1 MKGKN
6 TRPVTYAILAAILYA
21 LSTPIS
27 KILMTQIPP
36 SFLAGLLYLGAG
48 FGMLPISL
56 VKKSGSA
63 FRKTG
68 KKDLPYIIGM
78 IILDIAAPVFLM
90 IALSGSAAA
99 NISLINNFE
108 IVATSL
114 IAFVLFRE
122 RISGKLCCG
131 ITLITVSSLLLSFE
145 GMESLSFSTYS
156 AFAFLACISWGFE
169 NNCTR
174 KLSDCDPSRIVVIKG
189 IGSGTGAL
197 LVSHILQ
204 EEIRLSIYV
213 VAALV
218 LGFFAYGLSVYFYV
232 SAQRSL
238 GAAKT
243 SSYYAIAPFI
253 GALLSIVLLRE
264 LPGVSF
270 IVAFVVMIGG
280 MVLVTTDSYLHP
292 QS

>member
-1 MKGKN
+1 MKEKN

-63 FRKTG
+63 FRKID

-122 RISGKLCCG
+122 RISGKVCFG
-131 ITLITVSSLLLSFE
+131 ITLITASSLLLSFDS
-145 GMESLSFSTYS
+145 MESLSFSTYS
-156 AFAFLACISWGFE
+156 IFAFLACISWGFE

-270 IVAFVVMIGG
+270 IVAFVIMIGG

>member
-1 MKGKN
+1 MKDKN

-21 LSTPIS
+21 LSTPVS

-56 VKKSGSA
+56 VKKRGSA
-63 FRKTG
+63 FRKID
-68 KKDLPYIIGM
+68 KKDLPYIIEM

-131 ITLITVSSLLLSFE
+131 ITLITFSSLLLSFE

-213 VAALV
+213 FAALV

-232 SAQRSL
+232 SAQRRL
-238 GAAKT
+238 GATKT

-270 IVAFVVMIGG
+270 IVAFVIMIIG
-280 MVLVTTDSYLHP
+280 MIFVTS
-292 QS
+292 

>member
-36 SFLAGLLYLGAG
+36 SLLAGLLYLGAG

-63 FRKTG
+63 FRKID

-122 RISGKLCCG
+122 RISRKVCFG
-131 ITLITVSSLLLSFE
+131 ITLITASSLLLSFE
-145 GMESLSFSTYS
+145 SMESLSFSTYS
-156 AFAFLACISWGFE
+156 IFAFLACISWGFE
-169 NNCTR
+169 NNCSR
-174 KLSDCDPSRIVVIKG
+174 KLSDCDPSKIVVIKG

-270 IVAFVVMIGG
+270 IVAFVIMIIG
-280 MVLVTTDSYLHP
+280 MIFVTS
-292 QS
+292 

>member
-1 MKGKN
+1 MKDKN
-6 TRPVTYAILAAILYA
+6 TRPVIFAILAAILYA
-21 LSTPIS
+21 LSTPVS
-27 KILMTQIPP
+27 KVLMAQIPP

-56 VKKSGSA
+56 AKKSGSA
-63 FRKTG
+63 FRKIG
-68 KKDLPYIIGM
+68 QKDLPYIIGM
-78 IILDIAAPVFLM
+78 VILDISAPVLLM
-90 IALSGSAAA
+90 IALSKCSAA

-114 IAFVLFRE
+114 IAYFLFRE
-122 RISGKLCCG
+122 KISGKLCFG

-145 GMESLSFSTYS
+145 GTESLSFSPYS
-156 AFAFLACISWGFE
+156 VFAFLACISWGFE

-174 KLSDCDPSRIVVIKG
+174 KLSECDPSKIVVIKG
-189 IGSGTGAL
+189 IGSGSGAL

-204 EEIRLSIYV
+204 EEIHLSFFVIG
-213 VAALV
+213 ALI

-243 SSYYAIAPFI
+243 SSYYAIAPFTS
-253 GALLSIVLLRE
+253 ALLSIVVLRE
-264 LPGVSF
+264 LQGVSF

>member
-232 SAQRSL
+232 FAQRRL
-238 GAAKT
+238 GATKT

-253 GALLSIVLLRE
+253 SALLSIVVLRE

-270 IVAFVVMIGG
+270 VVAFVVMIGG

>member
-1 MKGKN
+1 M
-6 TRPVTYAILAAILYA
+6 
-21 LSTPIS
+21 
-27 KILMTQIPP
+27 
-36 SFLAGLLYLGAG
+36 
-48 FGMLPISL
+48 
-56 VKKSGSA
+56 
-63 FRKTG
+63 
-68 KKDLPYIIGM
+68 
-78 IILDIAAPVFLM
+78 
-90 IALSGSAAA
+90 
-99 NISLINNFE
+99 
-108 IVATSL
+108 
-114 IAFVLFRE
+114 
-122 RISGKLCCG
+122 
-131 ITLITVSSLLLSFE
+131 
-145 GMESLSFSTYS
+145 
-156 AFAFLACISWGFE
+156 
-169 NNCTR
+169 
-174 KLSDCDPSRIVVIKG
+174 IKG

-253 GALLSIVLLRE
+253 GALLSIILLRE

-270 IVAFVVMIGG
+270 IVAFVIMIGG

>member
-1 MKGKN
+1 MKDKN

-21 LSTPIS
+21 LSTPVS
-27 KILMTQIPP
+27 KILMTQILP
-36 SFLAGLLYLGAG
+36 SLLAGLLYLGAG

-56 VKKSGSA
+56 VKKRGSA
-63 FRKTG
+63 FRKID
-68 KKDLPYIIGM
+68 KKDLPYIIEM

-122 RISGKLCCG
+122 RISGKVCFG
-131 ITLITVSSLLLSFE
+131 ITLITASSLLLSFE
-145 GMESLSFSTYS
+145 SMASLSFSTYS
-156 AFAFLACISWGFE
+156 IFAFLACISWGFE

-253 GALLSIVLLRE
+253 GALLSIILLRE

-270 IVAFVVMIGG
+270 IVAFVIMIGG

>member
-1 MKGKN
+1 MKDKN

-21 LSTPIS
+21 LSTPVS

-48 FGMLPISL
+48 FGILPISL
-56 VKKSGSA
+56 VKKRGSA
-63 FRKTG
+63 FRNID

-90 IALSGSAAA
+90 IALSGRAAA

-218 LGFFAYGLSVYFYV
+218 LGFFAYGLSVYFYI
-232 SAQRSL
+232 SAQRTL

-270 IVAFVVMIGG
+270 IVAFVAMIGG

>member
-253 GALLSIVLLRE
+253 SALLSIVVLRE

-270 IVAFVVMIGG
+270 IVAFVAMIGG

>member
-63 FRKTG
+63 FRKTD

-122 RISGKLCCG
+122 RISRKVCFG
-131 ITLITVSSLLLSFE
+131 ITLITASSLLLSFE
-145 GMESLSFSTYS
+145 SMESLSFSTYS
-156 AFAFLACISWGFE
+156 IFAFLACISWGFE
-169 NNCTR
+169 NNCSR
-174 KLSDCDPSRIVVIKG
+174 KLSDCDPSKIVVIKG

-243 SSYYAIAPFI
+243 SSYYAIAPFTS
-253 GALLSIVLLRE
+253 ALLSIVVLRE

>member
-1 MKGKN
+1 MKDKN
-6 TRPVTYAILAAILYA
+6 TRPVIFAILAAILYA
-21 LSTPIS
+21 LSTPVS

-63 FRKTG
+63 FRKID

-174 KLSDCDPSRIVVIKG
+174 KLSDCDSSRIVVIKG

-243 SSYYAIAPFI
+243 SSYYAIAPFTS
-253 GALLSIVLLRE
+253 ALLSIVVLRE

>member
-1 MKGKN
+1 MTDEKS
-6 TRPVTYAILAAILYA
+6 RPVLFAILAAILYA

-48 FGMLPISL
+48 IGMFPVSHA
-56 VKKSGSA
+56 KKNTGT
-63 FRKTG
+63 FRMIC
-68 KKDLPYIIGM
+68 KKDSPYITGM
-78 IILDIAAPVFLM
+78 VILDIAAPVLLM
-90 IALSGSAAA
+90 IALSKCSAA

-114 IAFVLFRE
+114 IAYFLFRE
-122 RISGKLCCG
+122 KISGKLCFG
-131 ITLITVSSLLLSFE
+131 IMLITVSSLLLSFE
-145 GMESLSFSTYS
+145 GTESLSFSPYS
-156 AFAFLACISWGFE
+156 VFAFLACISWGFE

-174 KLSDCDPSRIVVIKG
+174 KLSECDPSKIVVIKG
-189 IGSGTGAL
+189 IGSGSGAL

-204 EEIRLSIYV
+204 EEIHLSFFVIG
-213 VAALV
+213 ALI

-253 GALLSIVLLRE
+253 GALLSIVLFRE
-264 LPGVSF
+264 LPGISF
-270 IVAFVVMIGG
+270 LVAFAIMISG
-280 MVLVTTDSYLHP
+280 MILIT
-292 QS
+292 

>member
-63 FRKTG
+63 FRKTD

-243 SSYYAIAPFI
+243 SSYYAIAPFTS
-253 GALLSIVLLRE
+253 ALLSIVVLRE
-264 LPGVSF
+264 LPDVSF
-270 IVAFVVMIGG
+270 IVAFVIMIIG
-280 MVLVTTDSYLHP
+280 MIFVTS
-292 QS
+292 

>member
-21 LSTPIS
+21 LSTPVS

-36 SFLAGLLYLGAG
+36 SFLAGLLYLGTG

-63 FRKTG
+63 FRKTD

-122 RISGKLCCG
+122 RISRKVCFG
-131 ITLITVSSLLLSFE
+131 ITLITASSLLLSFE
-145 GMESLSFSTYS
+145 SMESLSFSTYS
-156 AFAFLACISWGFE
+156 IFAFLACISWGFE
-169 NNCTR
+169 NNCSR
-174 KLSDCDPSRIVVIKG
+174 KLSDCDPSKIVVIKG

-243 SSYYAIAPFI
+243 SSYYAIAPFTS
-253 GALLSIVLLRE
+253 ALLSIVVLRE

-280 MVLVTTDSYLHP
+280 MVLVTMDRL
-292 QS
+292 

>member
-1 MKGKN
+1 
-6 TRPVTYAILAAILYA
+6 
-21 LSTPIS
+21 
-27 KILMTQIPP
+27 
-36 SFLAGLLYLGAG
+36 
-48 FGMLPISL
+48 
-56 VKKSGSA
+56 
-63 FRKTG
+63 
-68 KKDLPYIIGM
+68 
-78 IILDIAAPVFLM
+78 
-90 IALSGSAAA
+90 SAAA

-204 EEIRLSIYV
+204 EENRLSLYV

-232 SAQRSL
+232 FAQRRL
-238 GAAKT
+238 GATKT

-253 GALLSIVLLRE
+253 SALLSIVALRE
-264 LPGVSF
+264 LPDVSF
-270 IVAFVVMIGG
+270 IVAFVIMIIG
-280 MVLVTTDSYLHP
+280 MIFVTS
-292 QS
+292 

>member
-36 SFLAGLLYLGAG
+36 SLLAGLLYLGAG

-63 FRKTG
+63 FRKTD

-122 RISGKLCCG
+122 RISRKVCFG
-131 ITLITVSSLLLSFE
+131 ITLITASSLLLSFE
-145 GMESLSFSTYS
+145 SMESLSFSTYS
-156 AFAFLACISWGFE
+156 IFAFLACISWGFE
-169 NNCTR
+169 NNCSR
-174 KLSDCDPSRIVVIKG
+174 KLSDCDPSKIVVIKG

-270 IVAFVVMIGG
+270 IVAFVIMIIG
-280 MVLVTTDSYLHP
+280 MIFVS
-292 QS
+292 S

>member
-56 VKKSGSA
+56 VKKSDSA
-63 FRKTG
+63 FRKTD

-78 IILDIAAPVFLM
+78 IILDIAAPIFLM

-122 RISGKLCCG
+122 RISRKVCFG
-131 ITLITVSSLLLSFE
+131 ITLITASSLLLSFE
-145 GMESLSFSTYS
+145 SMELLSFSTYS
-156 AFAFLACISWGFE
+156 IFAFLACISWGFE
-169 NNCTR
+169 NNCSR
-174 KLSDCDPSRIVVIKG
+174 KLSDCDPSKIVVIKG

-243 SSYYAIAPFI
+243 SSYYAIAPFTS
-253 GALLSIVLLRE
+253 ALLSIVALRE
-264 LPGVSF
+264 FPDVSF
-270 IVAFVVMIGG
+270 IVAFGVMIGG
-280 MVLVTTDSYLHP
+280 MFLVTTDSYPHP

>member
-63 FRKTG
+63 FRKTD

-243 SSYYAIAPFI
+243 SSYYAIAPFTS
-253 GALLSIVLLRE
+253 ALLSIVVLRE
-264 LPGVSF
+264 LPDVSF
-270 IVAFVVMIGG
+270 IVAFVIMIIG
-280 MVLVTTDSYLHP
+280 MIFVS
-292 QS
+292 S